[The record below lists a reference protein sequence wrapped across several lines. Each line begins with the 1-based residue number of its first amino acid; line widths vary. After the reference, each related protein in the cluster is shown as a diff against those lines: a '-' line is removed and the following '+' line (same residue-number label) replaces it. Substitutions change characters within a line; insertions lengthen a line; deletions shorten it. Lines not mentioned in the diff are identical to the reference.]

1 MKRAGQHVHDWWI
14 SHRWSDLGISTIA
27 VGVYGAAI
35 WYWGRYDVLSWLSA
49 ADRRGLY
56 SAFAVV
62 VSLTGALSGVAVAQ
76 LASAKGPRAMALK
89 KAAGDE
95 LAKSWRSIYAGAMG
109 AALLAV
115 LALALDA
122 SQPSPV
128 GHNALVAR
136 WAFLFGLALGV
147 VKFSRLTALF
157 QPVITA
163 SVKDDSESDDVEEA
177 PAPQLNTAS
186 FEQAAQ
192 LRAAGRPA

>member
-1 MKRAGQHVHDWWI
+1 
-14 SHRWSDLGISTIA
+14 
-27 VGVYGAAI
+27 
-35 WYWGRYDVLSWLSA
+35 
-49 ADRRGLY
+49 
-56 SAFAVV
+56 
-62 VSLTGALSGVAVAQ
+62 
-76 LASAKGPRAMALK
+76 MALK